1 MPLVFF
7 YSRLDYGTVALYSQ
21 GLAVATSSSSHTYL
35 SCAAQASEKKSCF
48 FNVSISVF
56 QVETPFLGWE
66 DVLS

>member
-1 MPLVFF
+1 
-7 YSRLDYGTVALYSQ
+7 
-21 GLAVATSSSSHTYL
+21 VATSSSSHTYL